1 MCKITSELA
10 VFDRYAIKILKQ
22 PLFHCA
28 SFLHARGVGADHVT
42 VVSFFIG
49 LGVLPA
55 LYAQCYGCALLCI
68 VVNRIGDGIDGALAR
83 MTRVSDAGGF
93 LDIVLDF
100 IFYASVVLGFALA
113 DPVQNGPAAVLLL
126 FSFVGTGS
134 SFLAFAIMA
143 ERRGLESITYVSKGI
158 YYLEGLT
165 EATETICCFILF
177 CIFPGLFPVIAS
189 VFAGLCL
196 VTTAT
201 RVVGGYYSLK

>member
-1 MCKITSELA
+1 MLDK
-10 VFDRYAIKILKQ
+10 YAIRILKE
-22 PLFHCA
+22 PLFHFA
-28 SFLHARGVGADHVT
+28 SFLCSKGVTADQVT
-42 VVSFFIG
+42 VISFVIG

-55 LYAQCYGCALLCI
+55 LFFQCYGCALFCI

-83 MTRVSDAGGF
+83 MTRVSDGGGF

-113 DPVQNGPAAVLLL
+113 NPQQNGLAAVLLL
-126 FSFVGTGS
+126 FTFVGTGS

-143 ERRGLESITYVSKGI
+143 ERRGIESITYAHKGI

-165 EATETICCFILF
+165 EATETIICFVLF
-177 CIFPGLFPVIAS
+177 CLFPWYFPVIAT
-189 VFAGLCL
+189 VFAVLCL

>member
-1 MCKITSELA
+1 ML
-10 VFDRYAIKILKQ
+10 DRYAIRILKQ
-22 PLFHCA
+22 PLVHSA
-28 SFLHARGVGADHVT
+28 SFLRSQGMTADQVT
-42 VVSFFIG
+42 IISFVLG

-55 LYAQCYGCALLCI
+55 LYFHCYSCALLCI

-83 MTRVSDAGGF
+83 MTEVSDGGGF
-93 LDIVLDF
+93 LDIVFDF

-113 DPVQNGPAAVLLL
+113 DPQQNGLAAALLL

-143 ERRGLESITYVSKGI
+143 ERRGIESIIYNHKGI

-165 EATETICCFILF
+165 EATETITCFVLF
-177 CIFPGLFPVIAS
+177 CLFPLWFPVIATA
-189 VFAGLCL
+189 FAILCL
-196 VTTAT
+196 ITAAT

>member
-1 MCKITSELA
+1 VLDK
-10 VFDRYAIKILKQ
+10 YATKILKQ
-22 PLFHCA
+22 PLFHSA
-28 SFLHARGVGADHVT
+28 SFLRSKGVTADQVT
-42 VVSFFIG
+42 VISFVIG

-55 LYAQCYGCALLCI
+55 LFFQCYGCALFCI

-83 MTRVSDAGGF
+83 MTRVSDGGGF

-113 DPVQNGPAAVLLL
+113 DPQQNSLAAVLLL

-143 ERRGLESITYVSKGI
+143 ERRGIESITYAHKGI

-165 EATETICCFILF
+165 EATETITCFVLF
-177 CIFPGLFPVIAS
+177 CLFPWCFPVIAT
-189 VFAGLCL
+189 VFAVLCL
-196 VTTAT
+196 VTTAA

>member
-1 MCKITSELA
+1 M
-10 VFDRYAIKILKQ
+10 FDKYAIRILKQ
-22 PLFHCA
+22 PLFHSA
-28 SFLHARGVGADHVT
+28 SFLCVRGVTADQVT
-42 VVSFFIG
+42 IISFVIG

-55 LYAQCYGCALLCI
+55 LFFQCYGCALLCI

-83 MTRVSDAGGF
+83 MTQVSDGGGF

-113 DPVQNGPAAVLLL
+113 DPEQNGLAAVLLL

-143 ERRGLESITYVSKGI
+143 ERRGIESIIYSHKGI

-165 EATETICCFILF
+165 EATETITCFVLF
-177 CIFPGLFPVIAS
+177 CLFPSWFPVIAT
-189 VFAGLCL
+189 VFAVLCL
-196 VTTAT
+196 ITTTT
-201 RVVGGYYSLK
+201 RVVSGYYSLK

>member
-1 MCKITSELA
+1 M
-10 VFDRYAIKILKQ
+10 FDRYAIKMLKQ

-28 SFLHARGVGADHVT
+28 SLLKSKGVGADHVT
-42 VVSFFIG
+42 VISFFIG

-55 LYAQCYGCALLCI
+55 LYFQCYGCALICI
-68 VVNRIGDGIDGALAR
+68 IVNRIGDGIDGSLAR
-83 MTRVSDAGGF
+83 MTKVSDAGGF

-113 DPVQNGPAAVLLL
+113 DPEQNGPAAVLLL

-143 ERRGLESITYVSKGI
+143 ERRGLESIAYVNKGI

-165 EATETICCFILF
+165 EATETIICFVLF
-177 CIFPGLFPVIAS
+177 CIFPDMFPVIATI
-189 VFAGLCL
+189 FAALCL
-196 VTTAT
+196 ITTAT
-201 RVVGGYYSLK
+201 RVVGGYYSLR

>member
-1 MCKITSELA
+1 M
-10 VFDRYAIKILKQ
+10 FDQYAIKILKQ

-28 SFLHARGVGADHVT
+28 SFLRSKGVGADHVT
-42 VVSFFIG
+42 IVSFVIG

-55 LYAQCYGCALLCI
+55 LYFQCYGCALLCI

-83 MTRVSDAGGF
+83 MTQVSDGGGF

-113 DPVQNGPAAVLLL
+113 DPEQNSLAAVLLL

-143 ERRGLESITYVSKGI
+143 ERRGLENIVYLHKGI

-165 EATETICCFILF
+165 EATETITCFVLF
-177 CIFPGLFPVIAS
+177 CLFPMFFPVIATT
-189 VFAGLCL
+189 FAVLCL
-196 VTTAT
+196 LTTVT

>member
-1 MCKITSELA
+1 M
-10 VFDRYAIKILKQ
+10 F
-22 PLFHCA
+22 
-28 SFLHARGVGADHVT
+28 
-42 VVSFFIG
+42 FFIG
-49 LGVLPA
+49 LGALPA
-55 LYAQCYGCALLCI
+55 LFFQCYSCALFCI

-83 MTRVSDAGGF
+83 MTKVSDGGGF

-113 DPVQNGPAAVLLL
+113 DPVQNGLAAVLLL

-143 ERRGLESITYVSKGI
+143 ERRGIENITYVNKGI
-158 YYLEGLT
+158 YYLEGLA
-165 EATETICCFILF
+165 EATETITCFVLF
-177 CIFPGLFPVIAS
+177 CIFPDLFPVIAS
-189 VFAGLCL
+189 LFAAVCL